1 MPGGAARRHYCIIQF
16 VKKFVKWLA
25 GLVAFLVICIV
36 ALVLAKDY
44 IARRFFIAMVEQKTG
59 YAATVDT
66 FKVGLLTPTLHIL
79 GLKLN
84 YPADKGG
91 RVLMDSPEIFV
102 EYDRDAAKRNEIH
115 LKQLRWN
122 IREIGV
128 EDSNSSGME
137 GLVAQASALMAPTNQ
152 VAPDPKSPIVQSPAG
167 PAGVNFTG
175 IDTLDFSLGTVHFR
189 NPKNALGNRD
199 MAIDLQ
205 NRKLTNVVSY
215 MDLSPLAI
223 ELIIKGAFSGGNSPG
238 ALPFP
243 RAAKP

>member
-1 MPGGAARRHYCIIQF
+1 M
-16 VKKFVKWLA
+16 KKFLKWLA
-25 GLVAFLVICIV
+25 GLVAFLAACVV
-36 ALVLAKDY
+36 ALLLAKDY
-44 IARRFFIAMVEQKTG
+44 IARKFFIAMIEKQTG
-59 YAATVDT
+59 YPAVVDQ
-66 FKVGLLTPTLHIL
+66 FEVGLISPTLHIR

-102 EYDRDAAKRNEIH
+102 EYDREAARRNEIH

-128 EDSNSSGME
+128 EDSTGTGME
-137 GLVAQASALMAPTNQ
+137 GLVAQASALMSATNQ
-152 VAPDPKSPIVQSPAG
+152 APMSSNSPSVQSPPQAI
-167 PAGVNFTG
+167 PAGVSFTG
-175 IDTLDFSLGTVHFR
+175 IDALDFSLGTVHFR

-223 ELIIKGAFSGGNSPG
+223 ELIIKGAFSGGNAPG

-243 RAAKP
+243 RATHP